1 DPRRAGADRGIR
13 GIGRIRRGGTPPSR
27 VLHQTMRTACV
38 VRSVW
43 FFPSGFTLLEVM
55 VVLVI
60 LGLIV
65 GMSGLAFVGLRA
77 PRESHLAG
85 ELRRAR
91 SEAIQTGRPMTTGD
105 NRAPRSAHVLFLP
118 D

>member
-1 DPRRAGADRGIR
+1 M
-13 GIGRIRRGGTPPSR
+13 SR
-27 VLHQTMRTACV
+27 DCV
-38 VRSVW
+38 VRGVW
-43 FFPSGFTLLEVM
+43 FTPSGFTLLEVM

-77 PRESHLAG
+77 PRESTRAG

-91 SEAIQTGRPMTTGD
+91 SEAIQTGRTVTPGD
-105 NRAPRSAHVLFLP
+105 NRAPRTAHVLFLP
-118 D
+118 DGRAIGSGIDPLTGRPVDAPQ